1 MAETIV
7 DMTAVLGERGAC
19 RVLHVWRG
27 SFQRQQALLCPES
40 APESTHES
48 TGVDAQTDAIAVDS
62 THADSVPSRHV
73 RRQQIRDDTKRT
85 RRASMRALSA
95 EQRRALL
102 DAVHQTRFVDRSVPY
117 IYATLLD
124 EGRYYGSIS
133 TFYRV
138 LRSVGE
144 VGERRDQA
152 TRPAYVKPE
161 LCATSPNHVY
171 AWDITK
177 LHGPRKWTYYHLY
190 VVIDI
195 YSRYVVGWMVA
206 DRESS
211 ALARVLLKQTI
222 KQQQADP
229 TKLTIHSDRGSS
241 MTSRPVAFLL
251 ADLGVTKSHSRPH
264 VSNDNPHIE
273 SLFKTAKYQPEFPA
287 TFATI
292 FEARSFCRA
301 FVGWYNNEHRHSG
314 IALLTPADVHHG
326 RAQQRTAARQIVLNA
341 AYDAHPE
348 RFVRGRPKA
357 LQLAPASYIN
367 RPPAVPE
374 GPTIAEDIKAP
385 EVKAAA

>member
-19 RVLHVWRG
+19 RVLQVWRG
-27 SFQRQQALLCPES
+27 SFQRQQALLCPGS
-40 APESTHES
+40 APESQTTHES
-48 TGVDAQTDAIAVDS
+48 TGVDAQTDAIAVDSTHDAIAVDS

-73 RRQQIRDDTKRT
+73 RRQQIRDDAKRT

-195 YSRYVVGWMVA
+195 YSRYIVGWMVA

-229 TKLTIHSDRGSS
+229 TKLTFRRDS
-241 MTSRPVAFLL
+241 T
-251 ADLGVTKSHSRPH
+251 
-264 VSNDNPHIE
+264 VSTY
-273 SLFKTAKYQPEFPA
+273 L
-287 TFATI
+287 
-292 FEARSFCRA
+292 ARSF
-301 FVGWYNNEHRHSG
+301 
-314 IALLTPADVHHG
+314 
-326 RAQQRTAARQIVLNA
+326 QREFAKTKSPRSSEAILRI
-341 AYDAHPE
+341 D
-348 RFVRGRPKA
+348 G
-357 LQLAPASYIN
+357 
-367 RPPAVPE
+367 AVD
-374 GPTIAEDIKAP
+374 GD
-385 EVKAAA
+385 